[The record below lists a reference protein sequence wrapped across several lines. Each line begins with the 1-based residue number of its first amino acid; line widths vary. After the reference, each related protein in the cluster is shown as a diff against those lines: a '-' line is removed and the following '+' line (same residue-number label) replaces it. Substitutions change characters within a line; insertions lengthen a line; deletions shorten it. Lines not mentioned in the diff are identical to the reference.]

1 VKSISESGG
10 FIPVIINSNF
20 GNVRESYLF
29 VEIARRVNEYRAA
42 NPSADIIRLGIG
54 DVTQPLPAVAI
65 KALHEA
71 VDEMSRAETFRG
83 YGPEQGYDFLR
94 EAIAEHEYRARGCD
108 IEPDEIFISDGA
120 KSDTANFTDLFGKG
134 NTIGIPNPVY
144 PVYLDSNVLAGHA
157 GNPSGDGY
165 ENIRY
170 INCLEENGFKPE
182 IPDAHLDIIYLC
194 SPNNPSGVAL
204 SKDDLRNW
212 VDYALENRAL
222 ILYDA
227 AYEMFIREDGI
238 PHSIYEIPGARKVAI
253 EFRSFSKTAGFT
265 GLRCAYTVVPKTLE
279 VETHNGGKPLDLHSM
294 WLRRQT
300 TKFNGVAYIV
310 QRAAAA
316 LYTPEGQEQITR
328 IIDIYLNNAKTIR
341 SVFEAKG
348 YRVWGGVNSPYVWL
362 KVPKGMTS
370 WEFFDYL
377 LDHYHIVGTP
387 GSGFGSMG
395 EGYFRLTGFG
405 STEKTLEAAERLKR
419 G

>member
-1 VKSISESGG
+1 M
-10 FIPVIINSNF
+10 IINSNF
-20 GNVRESYLF
+20 GNIKETYLF
-29 VEIARRVNEYRAA
+29 VEIAKRVNEYRAA

-54 DVTQPLPAVAI
+54 DVTQSLPPVVI
-65 KALHEA
+65 RALHEA
-71 VDEMSRAETFRG
+71 VDEMARPETFKG

-108 IEPDEIFISDGA
+108 IEADEIFISDGA

-134 NTIGIPNPVY
+134 NVIGISNPVY
-144 PVYLDSNVLAGHA
+144 PVYLDSNVLAGHSGA
-157 GNPSGDGY
+157 PAGDGY

-170 INCLEENGFKPE
+170 LNCLEENDFKPE
-182 IPDAHLDIIYLC
+182 MPDDRMDIVYLC

-204 SKDDLRNW
+204 SWEDLKNW
-212 VDYALENRAL
+212 VDYALENRTL

-227 AYEMFIREDGI
+227 AYERFIREDGI
-238 PHSIYEIPGARKVAI
+238 PHSIYEIPGARKVAV

-279 VETHNGGKPLDLHSM
+279 VTISDSSRPLNLHSM
-294 WLRRQT
+294 WFRRQT

-316 LYTPEGQEQITR
+316 LYTPEGQEQVNR
-328 IIDIYLNNAKTIR
+328 IIDIYLENAKTIR
-341 SVFEAKG
+341 RVFEEKG
-348 YRVWGGVNSPYVWL
+348 FRVWGGINSPYVWL
-362 KVPKGMTS
+362 KVPDGMSS
-370 WEFFDYL
+370 WQFFDFL
-377 LDHYHIVGTP
+377 LDRYHVVGTP
-387 GSGFGSMG
+387 GSGFGTMG

-405 STEKTLEAAERLKR
+405 SPEKTREAAERLRR